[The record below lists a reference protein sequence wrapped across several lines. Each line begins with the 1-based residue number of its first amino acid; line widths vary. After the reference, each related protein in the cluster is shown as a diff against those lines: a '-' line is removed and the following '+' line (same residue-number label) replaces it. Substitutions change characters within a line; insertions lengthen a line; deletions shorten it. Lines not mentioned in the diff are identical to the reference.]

1 MTRTSVRRL
10 RRLLLAVHLTAS
22 VGWVGAALAY
32 LPLSV
37 TAGRSTEPETV
48 RAMWVSME
56 VLGWSALVPLAV
68 AAFLSGIVLALA
80 SPWGLLRHW
89 WVVVSLVATFVL
101 GLVLVLHMPEVS
113 ASAERART
121 AAPTEVLAL
130 GGDTVHA
137 GVGLALLLAVL
148 ALNVAKPRG
157 LTRYG
162 WRKSST
168 ARFSSTGK
176 GL

>member
-22 VGWVGAALAY
+22 VGWVGAVLAY

-37 TAGRSTEPETV
+37 TAGRSAEPETI
-48 RAMWVSME
+48 RAMWVAMDL
-56 VLGWSALVPLAV
+56 LGWSVLVPLAL
-68 AAFLSGIVLALA
+68 AAFVSGVVLALA
-80 SPWGLLRHW
+80 SPWGLFRYW
-89 WVVVSLVATFVL
+89 WVVVSLGATFAL

-113 ASAERART
+113 ASAARART
-121 AAPTEVLAL
+121 AAPAELRAL
-130 GGDTVHA
+130 DGDTVHA

-148 ALNVAKPRG
+148 GLNVVKPRG

-162 WRKSST
+162 WRRQQV
-168 ARFSSTGK
+168 AR
-176 GL
+176 